1 MFVNVSGWERA
12 VQEKLFP
19 WLWNTGMFRAIILF
33 PNMFW
38 IFIAQVYFPVKA
50 QVQLIEICSLK
61 LKDAKIQGDR
71 FISLI

>member
-1 MFVNVSGWERA
+1 MGKSNRGKA
-12 VQEKLFP
+12 VPLALEHRDVQSYYP
-19 WLWNTGMFRAIILF
+19 F

-38 IFIAQVYFPVKA
+38 IFIAQVHFPGKA
-50 QVQLIEICSLK
+50 QVQLIEICSLE